1 MTTYSVNEVFKRL
14 KALKITS
21 NEESVRRWLR
31 TGKLKGYQNS
41 KKQGWRIRE
50 EDLQQFI
57 DDRLPD
63 FNKTIVVKN
72 NTTDEQSVNTTNVVL
87 TEAIREQMWYQIV
100 HRNIFEGFID
110 IKKSRL
116 KDCIEHKHYSK
127 DFFTYCWDQL
137 SQKNQGSA
145 VPRVP
150 YLLDAFLYDSKRIKM
165 DNTYELLEEKVIFAL
180 IEYLRVQKVKH

>member
-1 MTTYSVNEVFKRL
+1 
-14 KALKITS
+14 
-21 NEESVRRWLR
+21 
-31 TGKLKGYQNS
+31 
-41 KKQGWRIRE
+41 
-50 EDLQQFI
+50 
-57 DDRLPD
+57 
-63 FNKTIVVKN
+63 
-72 NTTDEQSVNTTNVVL
+72 
-87 TEAIREQMWYQIV
+87 MWYQIV

-165 DNTYELLEEKVIFAL
+165 DNTYELLEEQVIFAL
-180 IEYLRVQKVKH
+180 IEYLRGKKVKY

>member
-1 MTTYSVNEVFKRL
+1 MTTYSVQEVFKKL
-14 KALKITS
+14 QALKITS

-50 EDLQQFI
+50 EDLEHFI
-57 DDRLPD
+57 DQRLPV
-63 FNKTIVVKN
+63 FHTTTVVN
-72 NTTDEQSVNTTNVVL
+72 E
-87 TEAIREQMWYQIV
+87 EAIREQMWYEIV
-100 HRNIFEGFID
+100 QRNIFEGFVE

-116 KDCIEHKHYSK
+116 KECIEHKGYSK
-127 DFFTYCWDQL
+127 AFFNYCWEQL
-137 SQKNQGSA
+137 TQQNRQYA

-165 DNTYELLEEKVIFAL
+165 DHYYELLEEKVLFAL
-180 IEYLRVQKVKH
+180 IEYLRLQKVNG

>member
-41 KKQGWRIRE
+41 KKQGWIIRE

-57 DDRLPD
+57 NERLPD
-63 FNKTIVVKN
+63 FNA
-72 NTTDEQSVNTTNVVL
+72 TNVVL

-116 KDCIEHKHYSK
+116 KDCIEHKRYSK

-145 VPRVP
+145 IPRVP

-165 DNTYELLEEKVIFAL
+165 DNTYELLEEQVVFAL
-180 IEYLRVQKVKH
+180 IEYLRVQKVKY

>member
-41 KKQGWRIRE
+41 KKEGWRIRE
-50 EDLQQFI
+50 EDLEQFI
-57 DDRLPD
+57 DERMPE
-63 FNKTIVVKN
+63 FNATTVVN
-72 NTTDEQSVNTTNVVL
+72 E
-87 TEAIREQMWYQIV
+87 EAVREKMWYEIV
-100 HRNIFEGFID
+100 RRYIFEGFIE

-116 KDCIEHKHYSK
+116 KDCIEHKGYSK
-127 DFFTYCWDQL
+127 DFFKYCWDQL
-137 SQKNQGSA
+137 TQKNLGRT

-150 YLLDAFLYDSKRIKM
+150 YLLDSFLYDSQKIKM
-165 DNTYELLEEKVIFAL
+165 DNNYELLEEKVIFAL
-180 IEYLRVQKVKH
+180 IEYLRVQKVKK